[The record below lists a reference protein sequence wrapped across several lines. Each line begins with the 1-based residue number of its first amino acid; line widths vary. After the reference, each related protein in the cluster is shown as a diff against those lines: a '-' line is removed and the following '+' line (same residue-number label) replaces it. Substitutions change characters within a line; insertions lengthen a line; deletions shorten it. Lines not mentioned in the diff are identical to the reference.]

1 MYSSSLLHSPLLHS
15 PLLLGAVLLYQC
27 VLVQLLGRCPLTG
40 QLHNPRQ
47 LLHTAALL
55 ALAVFLAI
63 VSAGLIQQLVLLPL
77 QLEAFTSLI
86 AVLCVVLSA
95 RAAQFVL
102 QRMDAAPAF
111 AATIHTGI
119 QTGTH
124 NGTQTATQ
132 VATQIAVLGI
142 VVSSGQATNSSTGDA
157 LSLIASAII
166 SAGIFALIYVLFAAL
181 RERLLSSDI
190 PTAFRGAA
198 IHLITAGF
206 FALALMG
213 FAGLV

>member
-95 RAAQFVL
+95 RAAQLVL

-111 AATIHTGI
+111 AATIHT
-119 QTGTH
+119 
-124 NGTQTATQ
+124 GTQTATQ

-157 LSLIASAII
+157 PSLIASAII

-181 RERLLSSDI
+181 HERLQSSDI
-190 PTAFRGAA
+190 PTTFRGAA